1 MTRIYE
7 HLMQY
12 LIERKVFQN
21 HWRLIVKFHASMS
34 NLGTSYLKSDTI
46 NDLSTWRGFIN
57 GFNEAYPLCYFIDA
71 GDDQAKAEQKIQDQL
86 ELFFGHRNCQHT
98 VLVGSQDGS
107 YTGFLR
113 QYMKSDELCGRITV
127 VEAIPFPGEFFDL
140 SSRFLPSQK
149 DDLFPSPQVLASCT
163 GPASPKRSFSLP
175 LRPASSTTDTT
186 DTTTTIC
193 PSPSQS
199 PTPGPKKLF
208 DIGVSRLQPNQ
219 PQPQPQAEPQLPKQ
233 QKPPTTRSFSIPSQY
248 SSTPP
253 RKPFTTP
260 DRFPRITPSPQS
272 GDRSI
277 RRKPL
282 AETQTRL
289 PRPRN
294 TFFDSKG
301 QRVDSKAYVSM
312 YTQRY
317 LQC

>member
-149 DDLFPSPQVLASCT
+149 DDLFPSPQTLASCT
-163 GPASPKRSFSLP
+163 RPASPKRSFSLP
-175 LRPASSTTDTT
+175 LRPASNTTN
-186 DTTTTIC
+186 TTTTIC

-208 DIGVSRLQPNQ
+208 DIGASRLQPNQ

-260 DRFPRITPSPQS
+260 DRFPQITPSPQS

-301 QRVDSKAYVSM
+301 QRVDSRAYVSM

>member
-1 MTRIYE
+1 M
-7 HLMQY
+7 
-12 LIERKVFQN
+12 
-21 HWRLIVKFHASMS
+21 
-34 NLGTSYLKSDTI
+34 
-46 NDLSTWRGFIN
+46 
-57 GFNEAYPLCYFIDA
+57 
-71 GDDQAKAEQKIQDQL
+71 
-86 ELFFGHRNCQHT
+86 
-98 VLVGSQDGS
+98 LVGSQDGS

-140 SSRFLPSQK
+140 SSRFLPPRK
-149 DDLFPSPQVLASCT
+149 DGLFPSPQILASCT
-163 GPASPKRSFSLP
+163 PPTIPKRSVSLP
-175 LRPASSTTDTT
+175 LRPASNTTNTT

-193 PSPSQS
+193 PSSPPS
-199 PTPGPKKLF
+199 PTPSPKKVF
-208 DIGVSRLQPNQ
+208 DAAVSRLQPT
-219 PQPQPQAEPQLPKQ
+219 QAEPQTKPRPQPQLELSKA
-233 QKPPTTRSFSIPSQY
+233 KPPTTRSFSNPSHL
-248 SSTPP
+248 SSTPT

-260 DRFPRITPSPQS
+260 DRFPRTAQTPQS
-272 GDRSI
+272 EGHSI